1 MHHLAVAQSTVCKS
15 KVCKLTVD
23 TLCYYWV
30 TMPTIEL
37 KAEVSVDALLA
48 GVEQLP
54 TPYLEDFVAKALAV
68 QAKRRAKSLNKG
80 ESLLLEKINR
90 GIPDTIHARYK
101 ELEQKRRDET
111 LLADEHQELL
121 ALITQIEQMNAER
134 IGYLGELAQMR
145 NVSLRS
151 LMKELGINRPAYA

>member
-1 MHHLAVAQSTVCKS
+1 
-15 KVCKLTVD
+15 
-23 TLCYYWV
+23 
-30 TMPTIEL
+30 MPTIEL

-90 GIPDTIHARYK
+90 GIPDTIHAHTKNWSKNDGMKLCWR
-101 ELEQKRRDET
+101 T
-111 LLADEHQELL
+111 N
-121 ALITQIEQMNAER
+121 T
-134 IGYLGELAQMR
+134 
-145 NVSLRS
+145 RS
-151 LMKELGINRPAYA
+151 CCLNYSD